1 MGWKGY
7 WAAMCENQSGP
18 GFREKASRAGRSV
31 MRKLGRAACVR
42 EENEARKRTTAG
54 PAGLAR

>member
-18 GFREKASRAGRSV
+18 GFREKASRAGQSV
-31 MRKLGRAACVR
+31 MHKLGRAACVR

-54 PAGLAR
+54 LAR